1 MEDNPT
7 PGPRPGPR
15 PEDDPLVSD
24 PAERGTPRAALVDAL
39 FSQDVEQCRKIL
51 DAHPDL
57 VHTRLR
63 HQVYDRVDRYDSA
76 WGTHGQLDYL
86 GVTPVVFASLVPR
99 FRERNI
105 DLRALSPSGLA
116 IIALLVERGAGLD
129 SEPRPN
135 YGYWARCLLIEVCRD
150 YDSPEAM
157 ELLVR
162 IGADLHTRERDQ
174 DGHTL
179 LQVAAGRGTLGAV
192 SFLLDSGVPMTY
204 VGGPEDEDANGTP
217 LHTAAEK
224 GRHQVVSLLL
234 NRGALSDIE
243 SRDSHGRT
251 PLLCAASGPP
261 GLGDPSLYLG
271 REETIR
277 LLVEAGADLTASG
290 THDHGWNDVVDTPLG
305 FVSDWG
311 SADIVRYLVG
321 KGSDIRQRRSYY
333 RRGLF
338 PLGVGGDNVTPLHR
352 AAQKW
357 NDAGVRA
364 LLDLG
369 ADPDATDEYGR
380 QPLHWAALGRCVDE
394 YSLLGVTFAWSSLVA
409 DPRSSAYLAAMA
421 AMESTVA
428 QLLVH
433 TANLDRQDAF
443 GRTALSYAASMKLV
457 ELATRLVEKGVDLSL
472 ADNEGRTVLHHAAGM
487 GLVGLVT
494 FLVAKGVDIGDSD
507 NEGRTVLHHLVDF
520 KHHLSRSDE
529 PLDSDLEDGDL
540 RAALSGRIESV
551 DVNSRDN
558 SGSTALHVATRWAS
572 DAAVALLLGLGADPD
587 LPDRDGS
594 TALHIVARPA
604 PWANVSTYD
613 PEYYAPWSTR
623 AARIKALLLGAG
635 ADTSVRDAQGRTAKD
650 VEEATN
656 TEFREGW
663 AKYQA
668 YLARPPSPP
677 FLGRGFGRGRGRFRG
692 WREWCE
698 GQPAAPGDGG
708 GPPPSG
714 VGHGRG
720 E

>member
-1 MEDNPT
+1 MNGPRMEDNWT
-7 PGPRPGPR
+7 PGPR

-24 PAERGTPRAALVDAL
+24 PAERGTPQAALVDAL
-39 FSQDVEQCRKIL
+39 FSQDVEQCRAIL

-57 VHTRLR
+57 VNARLR
-63 HQVYDRVDRYDSA
+63 HQVYGRVDRYDSA
-76 WGTHGQLDYL
+76 WGTHHQTGYL

-116 IIALLVERGAGLD
+116 IIALLVERGATLD
-129 SEPRPN
+129 GGPRPD
-135 YGYWARCLLIEVCRD
+135 YASYWARCLLIEVCRD

-162 IGADLHTRERDQ
+162 IGADLHTRERD
-174 DGHTL
+174 DNRRTL
-179 LQVAAGRGTLGAV
+179 LQVAAGRGAV
-192 SFLLDSGVPMTY
+192 RAVAYLLDSGVPMNY

-234 NRGALSDIE
+234 SRGALSDIE

-251 PLLCAASGPP
+251 PLLCVASGPP
-261 GLGDPSLYLG
+261 GLGDSSLYLG

-305 FVSDWG
+305 FVSAWG
-311 SADIVRYLVG
+311 SADIVRYLAG
-321 KGSDIRQRRSYY
+321 KGSDIRQRRNYY

-357 NDAGVRA
+357 NAAGVRA

-394 YSLLGVTFAWSSLVA
+394 YSLLGITFAWSRLVA
-409 DPRSSAYLAAMA
+409 DTRGSAYLAAMA
-421 AMESTVA
+421 AMESTVS

-433 TANLDRQDAF
+433 TANLDRQDAC

-457 ELATRLVEKGVDLSL
+457 KLVTLLVEKGVDLSL
-472 ADNEGRTVLHHAAGM
+472 ADNEGRTVLHH
-487 GLVGLVT
+487 LV
-494 FLVAKGVDIGDSD
+494 
-507 NEGRTVLHHLVDF
+507 EF
-520 KHHLSRSDE
+520 KHRLSRSDE
-529 PLDSDLEDGDL
+529 PIDSDLKDADL
-540 RAALSGRIESV
+540 RAALAGRIEGI
-551 DVNSRDN
+551 DVNSHDN
-558 SGSTALHVATRWAS
+558 FGSTALHVATRWAS

-587 LPDRDGS
+587 LPDREGS
-594 TALHIVARPA
+594 AALHIVARPGS
-604 PWANVSTYD
+604 WAIISTYD
-613 PEYYAPWSTR
+613 PEYYAPWSRR
-623 AARIKALLLGAG
+623 AAQIKDLLLGAG
-635 ADTSVRDAQGRTAKD
+635 ADTSVRDAQGRTAGD

-656 TEFREGW
+656 TEFREGQ

-677 FLGRGFGRGRGRFRG
+677 VLGRGRGRFRG

-714 VGHGRG
+714 AGHGRG